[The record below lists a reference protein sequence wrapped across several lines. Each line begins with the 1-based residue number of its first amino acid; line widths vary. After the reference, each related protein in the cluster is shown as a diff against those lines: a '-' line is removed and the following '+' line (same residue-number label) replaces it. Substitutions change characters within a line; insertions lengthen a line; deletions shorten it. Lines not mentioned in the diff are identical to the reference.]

1 MTEKIKQ
8 QVLEEI
14 YDYLKEHIEDFDL
27 EAQLALRKMD
37 HCRAP
42 LNSINSSLCRQME
55 DYMEEWLHNEIET
68 EELLVVEKSSQEG
81 PSVFDNINSEGP
93 GMKKKYR
100 ITCKTD
106 PYHASRS
113 ARHKGCKILERDGAT
128 PVKWVHDDYFGL
140 GYTLKEV
147 RQALMSLAYEDAE
160 RSGEKIRHKYF
171 SMYYE
176 SDVFT
181 YAAEE
186 F

>member
-1 MTEKIKQ
+1 M
-8 QVLEEI
+8 
-14 YDYLKEHIEDFDL
+14 
-27 EAQLALRKMD
+27 A
-37 HCRAP
+37 
-42 LNSINSSLCRQME
+42 
-55 DYMEEWLHNEIET
+55 
-68 EELLVVEKSSQEG
+68 
-81 PSVFDNINSEGP
+81 
-93 GMKKKYR
+93 KKYR

-106 PYHASRS
+106 PYHASRT
-113 ARHKGCKILERDGAT
+113 AKHQGCKILERDGAT

-171 SMYYE
+171 SMHYE

>member
-1 MTEKIKQ
+1 
-8 QVLEEI
+8 
-14 YDYLKEHIEDFDL
+14 
-27 EAQLALRKMD
+27 
-37 HCRAP
+37 
-42 LNSINSSLCRQME
+42 
-55 DYMEEWLHNEIET
+55 
-68 EELLVVEKSSQEG
+68 
-81 PSVFDNINSEGP
+81 
-93 GMKKKYR
+93 MKKKYR

-106 PYHASRS
+106 PYHASRCL
-113 ARHKGCKILERDGAT
+113 RYKGREILERDGAT

-147 RQALMSLAYEDAE
+147 RRALMSFAYEDAE
-160 RSGEKIRHKYF
+160 RTGEKIRHKYF

>member
-68 EELLVVEKSSQEG
+68 EELLIVEKSKHE
-81 PSVFDNINSEGP
+81 PSVSEEP
-93 GMKKKYR
+93 CMKKKYR

-171 SMYYE
+171 SMHYE

>member
-1 MTEKIKQ
+1 MTEEIKK
-8 QVLEEI
+8 QVIEEI
-14 YDYLKEHIEDFDL
+14 HEYLKENIEDFEL
-27 EAQLALRKMD
+27 EAQLALSKMD
-37 HCRAP
+37 RCRAP
-42 LNSINSSLCRQME
+42 LNNINSSLCNQIE

-106 PYHASRS
+106 PYHASRCL
-113 ARHKGCKILERDGAT
+113 RYKGREILERDGAT

-147 RQALMSLAYEDAE
+147 RMALMSFAYEDAE

-171 SMYYE
+171 SMHYE

>member
-14 YDYLKEHIEDFDL
+14 HDYIKEHIEDFDI

-37 HCRAP
+37 RCGAP
-42 LNSINSSLCRQME
+42 LGNINSSLCRQME

-68 EELLVVEKSSQEG
+68 DELLVVEKSSQEG
-81 PSVFDNINSEGP
+81 PSVSEGP
-93 GMKKKYR
+93 GMQKKYR

-113 ARHKGCKILERDGAT
+113 ARHQGCKILERNGAT

-147 RQALMSLAYEDAE
+147 RQALMSLAYEDSE

-171 SMYYE
+171 SLHYE

>member
-14 YDYLKEHIEDFDL
+14 YDYLKENIEDFDI

-37 HCRAP
+37 RCRAP

-68 EELLVVEKSSQEG
+68 EELLVVEKSSDNG
-81 PSVFDNINSEGP
+81 PSVSEEP
-93 GMKKKYR
+93 CMEKRYR

-106 PYHASRS
+106 PYHASRC
-113 ARHKGCKILERDGAT
+113 ARYKGREILERDGAT
-128 PVKWVHDDYFGL
+128 PVKWVHDDHFGL

-147 RQALMSLAYEDAE
+147 RKALMSLAYEDAE
-160 RSGEKIRHKYF
+160 RTGEKIRHKYF

-181 YAAEE
+181 YVAEE